1 MVPQIIATSY
11 EMVKFRASESGGA
24 DFSVSGSDHV
34 IINLSYYSSKL

>member
-11 EMVKFRASESGGA
+11 EIVEFRASESG